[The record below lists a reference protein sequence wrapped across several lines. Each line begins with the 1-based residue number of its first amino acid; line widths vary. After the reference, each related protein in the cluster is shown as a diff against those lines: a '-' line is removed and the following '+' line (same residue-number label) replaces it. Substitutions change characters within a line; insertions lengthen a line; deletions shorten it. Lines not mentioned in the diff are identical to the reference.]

1 MSQGT
6 TSLRDFGNTPLSK
19 INVDFLPQAKL
30 PDGTTDAT
38 HATSINCVPG
48 GGNTDSNTFTSGN
61 LRISQGTTIT
71 CTITY
76 VDP

>member
-1 MSQGT
+1 M
-6 TSLRDFGNTPLSK
+6 RDFGNTPLSK

-30 PDGTTDAT
+30 PGGTTDAT

-48 GGNTDSNTFTSGN
+48 GGNTDSNTFTSD